1 MGNTSKSIVSFLIV
15 TSHTD
20 QTPHNGSVVPL
31 LDERR
36 GVKSTASC
44 TEGRTMSPALA
55 HPALH
60 SVENLSSVEEG
71 IHGTS
76 NKRLIRRRWTSHH
89 FSSYSC
95 HQGPST

>member
-31 LDERR
+31 LDVRR
-36 GVKSTASC
+36 GVKSTGSC
-44 TEGRTMSPALA
+44 TEGRTMSITLS
-55 HPALH
+55 HSALH
-60 SVENLSSVEEG
+60 SVEKLSSVEEG

-76 NKRLIRRRWTSHH
+76 NNSLIRMRWTSFN
-89 FSSYSC
+89 FSSHSC